1 MVLINNLNCLFMVV
15 IFLFGVI
22 DYLDISYWIFVII
35 LNLNWEKFFFE
46 NLYYI
51 FVICLGFLN

>member
-1 MVLINNLNCLFMVV
+1 MVV

-35 LNLNWEKFFFE
+35 LNLNWEKIFFE

>member
-1 MVLINNLNCLFMVV
+1 MLLINNLNCLFMVV

-35 LNLNWEKFFFE
+35 LNLNWEKIFFE
-46 NLYYI
+46 NL
-51 FVICLGFLN
+51 

>member
-35 LNLNWEKFFFE
+35 LNLNWEKIFFE

>member
-1 MVLINNLNCLFMVV
+1 MVV